1 MGSFDASLIEVW
13 IICLGHAQLASR
25 FLGRFVPVER
35 EDRFVIA
42 AEALSRYYLTRL
54 RSLAGDLRELSMR
67 ILTRISAA
75 ANWRLA
81 ILLLLIASLLVPVI
95 MPGAFFFPY
104 VVPRNIFFRV
114 VVELGALA
122 LVWALCFGAEELDL
136 RYEPI
141 FWALVTFVAAA
152 LWSALFSPARDHSLF
167 GDFERM
173 GGVWAWLHL
182 GLFFLLLR
190 TIRDEEWSWV
200 LNAAL
205 IVSIVVGVS
214 AILEHSKLAL
224 ATRLSDTMLS
234 ASSST
239 VGNSG
244 LLGAYL
250 LFAVVLAAYLASTSV
265 RFRLLYLA
273 AAGINLLGLVYAE
286 NRSTVIGLAMG
297 GVTGSVIFAALH
309 PAPRRRWIAPAA
321 AIAVAFVVVGTSA
334 WIRAF
339 PSSSLTRGAPMV
351 LQRLAFT
358 DPAGADESRTM
369 QWRAAINGFKDRP
382 LLGYG
387 PENHNLVWS
396 AHLDP
401 GIYHMDTDVFD
412 KTHNQYL
419 ELLATTGLFG
429 ALTFLGIWLAIAVSL
444 IRAYRDERLSAA
456 SLAILS
462 GLQVAYA
469 IYLFFWFVDLNSTML
484 WILFAALIA
493 SRENPSGV
501 VRPTVE
507 RSHVPR
513 RIPVAVAAVAV
524 LLVCAALYAEAYT
537 PLRANLALAK
547 LDSPG
552 PSVRQT
558 LSEFNILA
566 GAPGRQTAHTPL
578 VMGQYLAS
586 LRPRYPE
593 MRRNPAERRML
604 EAGFAIT
611 RSAFRQEIHRDTL
624 NDRLYTREASML
636 LDAEN
641 FYGSRSYIDEA
652 VASLNKA
659 IELSPH
665 RIQQR
670 MLLASV
676 YTEDHDYDRSRAVLE
691 DAVKIDPDLGEPRYA
706 LAENY
711 LRYGKS
717 DSAAAMLE
725 SSLRHGYV
733 GAPEIYLAIGK
744 RLEFSGRSPAAARL
758 YSSYLEVKYTKA
770 VWDRPGTI
778 DKTIPTMD
786 IAVAAHLPLLYVRA
800 QESEL
805 AVKTAAA
812 LSAFDSSRTGL
823 VERFVSDV
831 GSRRRSRWVAKNSLL
846 PCASVRVSRSSDA
859 ATLDACGVFP
869 KKL

>member
-1 MGSFDASLIEVW
+1 
-13 IICLGHAQLASR
+13 
-25 FLGRFVPVER
+25 
-35 EDRFVIA
+35 
-42 AEALSRYYLTRL
+42 
-54 RSLAGDLRELSMR
+54 MR

-141 FWALVTFVAAA
+141 FWALVTFVGAA

-190 TIRDEEWSWV
+190 TLRDEEWSWV

-214 AILEHSKLAL
+214 AILEHSKLAS

-419 ELLATTGLFG
+419 ELLATTGLLG

-501 VRPTVE
+501 VRPAIE

-641 FYGSRSYIDEA
+641 FYGSRSYVDEA

-676 YTEDHDYDRSRAVLE
+676 YTEDRDYDRSRAVLE

>member
-1 MGSFDASLIEVW
+1 
-13 IICLGHAQLASR
+13 
-25 FLGRFVPVER
+25 
-35 EDRFVIA
+35 
-42 AEALSRYYLTRL
+42 
-54 RSLAGDLRELSMR
+54 MR

-141 FWALVTFVAAA
+141 FWALVTFVGAA

-190 TIRDEEWSWV
+190 TLRDEEWSWV

-286 NRSTVIGLAMG
+286 NRSTIIGLALG
-297 GVTGSVIFAALH
+297 GVIGSVIFAALH
-309 PAPRRRWIAPAA
+309 PAPRRRWIAPAT
-321 AIAVAFVVVGTSA
+321 AIALAFVVVGTSA

-501 VRPTVE
+501 VRPAIE

-636 LDAEN
+636 LDAES
-641 FYGSRSYIDEA
+641 FYGSRSYVDEA

-676 YTEDHDYDRSRAVLE
+676 YTEDRDYDRSRAVLE

>member
-1 MGSFDASLIEVW
+1 
-13 IICLGHAQLASR
+13 
-25 FLGRFVPVER
+25 
-35 EDRFVIA
+35 
-42 AEALSRYYLTRL
+42 
-54 RSLAGDLRELSMR
+54 MR
-67 ILTRISAA
+67 ILTRISTG

-81 ILLLLIASLLVPVI
+81 ILLLLMASLLVPVI

-114 VVELGALA
+114 VAELGALA
-122 LVWALCFGAEELDL
+122 LVWALCFGGEELDL

-141 FWALVTFVAAA
+141 FWALVAFVAGA
-152 LWSALFSPARDHSLF
+152 LLSALFSPARDHSLF

-182 GLFFLLLR
+182 ALFFLLLR
-190 TIRDEEWSWV
+190 TLRDEEWSWV
-200 LNAAL
+200 LNVAL
-205 IVSIVVGVS
+205 IVSIVVSVS
-214 AILEHSKLAL
+214 AILEHSKLASS
-224 ATRLSDTMLS
+224 AWFFDTIGVP
-234 ASSST
+234 SSST

-244 LLGAYL
+244 LLAAYL
-250 LFAVVLAAYLASTSV
+250 LFAVALAAYLASTSV

-286 NRSTVIGLAMG
+286 NRSTVIGLALG
-297 GVTGSVIFAALH
+297 GVIGSVIFAALH
-309 PAPRRRWIAPAA
+309 TAPRRRWIAPAA
-321 AIAVAFVVVGTSA
+321 AIALAFVVVGISA
-334 WIRAF
+334 GIRAF
-339 PSSSLTRGAPMV
+339 PSSSLARRAPTV

-358 DPAGADESRTM
+358 NPAGADESRTM
-369 QWRAAINGFKDRP
+369 QWRAAIDGFKDRP
-382 LLGYG
+382 MLGYG

-401 GIYHMDTDVFD
+401 GIYRMDTDVFD

-419 ELLATTGLFG
+419 ELLATTGLIG
-429 ALTFLGIWLAIAVSL
+429 ALTFLGIWLAIAVTL

-469 IYLFFWFVDLNSTML
+469 IYLFFWFVDLNSAML

-493 SRENPSGV
+493 SRENPYGV
-501 VRPTVE
+501 ARPTIE

-524 LLVCAALYAEAYT
+524 LLVCAALYAEAYA

-547 LDSPG
+547 VDAPRA
-552 PSVRQT
+552 SVRQT

-566 GAPGRQTAHTPL
+566 GTPGRQTAHTPL

-586 LRPRYPE
+586 LRLRYPE

-604 EAGFAIT
+604 EAAFAST
-611 RSAFRQEIHRDTL
+611 GSAFRQEIHRDTL
-624 NDRLYTREASML
+624 NDRLYTHEASML
-636 LDAEN
+636 LDAAN
-641 FYGSRSYIDEA
+641 FYGSRSYVDEA
-652 VASLNKA
+652 IASLNKA
-659 IELSPH
+659 IDLSPH

-676 YTEDHDYDRSRAVLE
+676 YTEDRDYDRARVVLE
-691 DAVKIDPDLGEPRYA
+691 DAVKIDPGLGEPRYA

-717 DSAAAMLE
+717 DSALAMLE

-744 RLEFSGRSPAAARL
+744 RLEFSGRSAAAARL
-758 YSSYLEVKYTKA
+758 YSSYLEAKYTKA

-778 DKTIPTMD
+778 DGTIPTTD
-786 IAVAAHLPLLYVRA
+786 VAVAAHLPLLYVRA
-800 QESEL
+800 QDSEL
-805 AVKTAAA
+805 AIKTAAA

-846 PCASVRVSRSSDA
+846 PCPSVRVSRSSDA
-859 ATLDACGVFP
+859 ATLDACGVFR